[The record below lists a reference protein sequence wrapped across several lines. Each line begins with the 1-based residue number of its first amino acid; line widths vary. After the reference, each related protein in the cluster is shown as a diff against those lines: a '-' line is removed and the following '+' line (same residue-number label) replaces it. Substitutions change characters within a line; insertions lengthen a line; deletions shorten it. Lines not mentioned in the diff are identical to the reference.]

1 LSEDEQFYVADPD
14 SRREIMER
22 HDIEAYDD
30 IRICRLNRIKIK
42 NPKDWDQAKYDD
54 FVENDHIMSFKKK

>member
-1 LSEDEQFYVADPD
+1 
-14 SRREIMER
+14 MER

>member
-1 LSEDEQFYVADPD
+1 MDVDPGVAAPG
-14 SRREIMER
+14 SRE
-22 HDIEAYDD
+22 DIEAYDD